1 MAAHVVRDFILP
13 MFDVGK
19 KVESGGAVYKE
30 LILSKMLA
38 EQVQQMRCL
47 SNEQQE
53 TIQQLQCQIKQH
65 QNEVGSY
72 KQIIAKY
79 KLKVKQT
86 VFQNSKNK
94 KQKDKYMFVN

>member
-47 SNEQQE
+47 SNE
-53 TIQQLQCQIKQH
+53 
-65 QNEVGSY
+65 
-72 KQIIAKY
+72 
-79 KLKVKQT
+79 
-86 VFQNSKNK
+86 
-94 KQKDKYMFVN
+94 